1 MKILNVISPL
11 RELARRAGLALLSVY
26 LLGPLNGLAQQN
38 FDDVEIEIFHVRG
51 NIYMLVGAGG
61 NITVQVGDQG
71 VLMVDTMYA
80 PLADKIYAAIRT
92 LSDRPL
98 TYIINTH
105 GHPDHIGGN
114 ATLAPRGSN
123 IAGGNGGGNTR
134 DVFSMMA
141 GQALVV
147 SHENVLNTILS
158 MDEPPPVEGWPTNT
172 YFVEKRDFFFNG
184 DAILLSHQPNAHTDG
199 DSFVFFRRADVVS
212 AGDIFNTT
220 SYPYIDVANGGSL
233 QGIIDALNNLL
244 DITVPADRQEGGTMV
259 IPGHGRVSD
268 EADVLDYRDMLTII
282 RDRIAYR
289 IDQGD
294 SLEQVKASQ
303 PTYDYDPRYGSDSG
317 FWTTE
322 QFVETIYHELSS
334 R

>member
-1 MKILNVISPL
+1 
-11 RELARRAGLALLSVY
+11 LLSVF
-26 LLGPLNGLAQQN
+26 LLIPLNALAQQN
-38 FDDVEIEIFHVRG
+38 FDDVEVEIFHVRG

-61 NITVQVGDQG
+61 NITVQVGQQG
-71 VLMVDTMYA
+71 VLIVDSMYE
-80 PLADKIYAAIRT
+80 PLADKVYEAIRS

-98 TYIINTH
+98 TYIVNTH

-114 ATLAPRGSN
+114 AALAARGTN
-123 IAGGNGGGNTR
+123 IAGGNGRGDTQ
-134 DVFSMMA
+134 DVFSIMA

-172 YFVEKRDFFFNG
+172 YFVEKKDFFFNG
-184 DAILLSHQPNAHTDG
+184 DAIILSHQPNAHTDG

-212 AGDIFNTT
+212 AGDIYNTT
-220 SYPYIDVANGGSL
+220 GYPYIDVANGGSL

-244 DITVPADRQEGGTMV
+244 EITVPADRQEGGTMV

-268 EADVLDYRDMLTII
+268 EAEVLDYRDMLTII

-294 SLEQVKASQ
+294 NLAEVKASQ

-317 FWTTE
+317 FWTTD
-322 QFVETIYHELSS
+322 QFIETIYNELSA